1 MYRVILGALLAAP
14 FAVGANAQV
23 AAAEQKTTLTVP
35 STPVVANAS
44 VGLNNDTIVSL
55 VKAGLGPEAIVAKI
69 NASSGSYDTS
79 TEALIALKQAG
90 VFDGVIAA
98 MLNRSATPVLSNAVA
113 DNSSPNPLA
122 PHAPGIY
129 LLEERGTARM
139 VRIDATMANQ
149 TKSSNLLGYALT
161 SGISSM
167 KMKAVIPHTKARVT
181 ASARR
186 PTFYFYFTQSGP
198 MASMSQFGSN
208 FTAMAAS
215 PNEFSLVRLDQKK
228 DRRETSVGSVGLFG
242 GVKSGISDKARIS
255 FAYEDVAPGV
265 FKVTPSTDLPL
276 GQYGFLH
283 STTPG
288 AGARVFDF
296 AVM

>member
-1 MYRVILGALLAAP
+1 MYRALLGTLLVAPISVTAAAQVITSNNQQVVAQTAAP
-14 FAVGANAQV
+14 
-23 AAAEQKTTLTVP
+23 K
-35 STPVVANAS
+35 AS
-44 VGLNNDTIVSL
+44 EPLNNNTIISL
-55 VKAGLGPEAIVAKI
+55 VRAGLGPEAIVAKI
-69 NASSGSYDTS
+69 NASTGSYDTS
-79 TEALIALKQAG
+79 TDALIQLKQAG

-98 MLNRSATPVLSNAVA
+98 MLTRSTTPVLTNAVA
-113 DNSSPNPLA
+113 DNSSANPLA

-129 LLEERGTARM
+129 LLDSAAARM
-139 VRIDATMANQ
+139 NRIDATMANQ

-167 KMKAVIPHTKARVT
+167 KMKAVIPNPEARVR
-181 ASARR
+181 ASSKR

-215 PNEFSLVRLDQKK
+215 PNEFSLVKLDQKK
-228 DRRETSVGSVGLFG
+228 DRREASVGSVGMFSG
-242 GVKSGISDKARIS
+242 MKSGISDKARTS
-255 FAYEDVAPGV
+255 FTYEDVAPGV
-265 FKVTPSTDLPL
+265 FKVTPSADLLP